1 MNKLLVV
8 LGGLGLGAAAVYFFD
23 PNKGRNRRAM
33 LKDKAIGLTNDA
45 RQAIDKKARDLGNRA
60 QGMIHEAKSLVSEN
74 RERQTE
80 EQTGLTV

>member
-8 LGGLGLGAAAVYFFD
+8 LGGLGLGAAAMYFFD

-33 LKDKAIGLTNDA
+33 IKDKAVGLTNDA
-45 RQAIDKKARDLGNRA
+45 RQAIDKTARDLSNRA
-60 QGMIHEAKSLVSEN
+60 QGMMHDAKSLVSEN